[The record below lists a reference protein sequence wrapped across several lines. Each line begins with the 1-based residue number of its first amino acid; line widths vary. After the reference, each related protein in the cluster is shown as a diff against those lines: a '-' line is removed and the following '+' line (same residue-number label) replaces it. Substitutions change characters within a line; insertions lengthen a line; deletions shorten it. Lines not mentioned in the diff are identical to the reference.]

1 MVRVDLTYTRV
12 DVSIRP
18 GAEKR
23 FSIRISQTLSN
34 RPNPSEEMDVQRRPP
49 KMCLEVSNISL
60 LA

>member
-23 FSIRISQTLSN
+23 FSIRISQILSN
-34 RPNPSEEMDVQRRPP
+34 RPKPSEEMDVNEYNALTW
-49 KMCLEVSNISL
+49 MISP
-60 LA
+60 